1 MTPPGLLIVN
11 ADDWGVD
18 RPTTDAIG
26 ECFREGRLTSASA
39 MVWMA
44 DSDRAARN
52 ALELG
57 LPVGLHLNLTSPYTD
72 PGAPAEARERQ
83 SRLAAYLRSGRWKR
97 VVPNPRLQ
105 RDVSSTIDDQVR
117 RFREL
122 YGREPTHVD
131 GETHVHTWPNVLA
144 SRALEAGTRVRLSW
158 THERGQKPGWKRLV
172 RWTTNSYIR
181 RRFVTTTYFVSIRE
195 IEPVFG
201 GQGIERRL
209 DMARRVP
216 VEVMVH
222 PGWEDER
229 AYLLSAG
236 WKRLIEGHRLGSYA
250 DLSG

>member
-26 ECFREGRLTSASA
+26 ECYREGRLTSASA

-44 DSDRAARN
+44 DSDRAASN

-72 PGAPAEARERQ
+72 AGAPAEARERQ

-105 RDVSSTIDDQVR
+105 RDVSSTIEDQVR

-144 SRALEAGTRVRLSW
+144 SRALKAGTRVRLSW

-195 IEPVFG
+195 IDPAFG
-201 GQGIERRL
+201 GQGIERWL

-236 WKRLIEGHRLGSYA
+236 WKRLVEGHRLGSYA